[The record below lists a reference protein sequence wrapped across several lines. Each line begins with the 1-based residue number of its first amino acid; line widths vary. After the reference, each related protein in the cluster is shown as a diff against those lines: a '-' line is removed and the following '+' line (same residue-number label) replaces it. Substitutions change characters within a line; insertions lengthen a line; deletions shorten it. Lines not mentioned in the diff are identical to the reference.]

1 MLEVRPEC
9 IVTTTRDTV
18 LVIGPNAS
26 MSARAAWGVM
36 LVMAAVS
43 LSIAGL
49 FTWHGFW
56 PILPFAGLELLA
68 LAWALQV
75 SLRRNRYREVI
86 EFDDQRLRVECGMS
100 GEGAALSVDWVRSS
114 TRVLLEMG
122 PHRND
127 PSRLGLVNGSQ
138 RLELGRCLTDGER
151 ERLAARLRELILTG
165 WRAGPSP
172 AAEGAAPDCN

>member
-1 MLEVRPEC
+1 M
-9 IVTTTRDTV
+9 TTVRDTL
-18 LVIGPNAS
+18 LVVRPNAS
-26 MSARAAWGVM
+26 MSVRAAQGVM
-36 LVMAAVS
+36 LVMATVC

-56 PILPFAGLELLA
+56 PVLPFAGLELAA

-100 GEGAALSVDWVRSS
+100 GEGAALLVDWARSM
-114 TRVLLEMG
+114 TRVQLEMG

-127 PSRLGLVNGSQ
+127 PSRLKLVNGSQ
-138 RLELGRCLTDGER
+138 SLELGRCLTDGER
-151 ERLAARLRELILTG
+151 ERLATRLRELILAG
-165 WRAGPSP
+165 WRAGSP
-172 AAEGAAPDCN
+172 VATKGAAPDCN